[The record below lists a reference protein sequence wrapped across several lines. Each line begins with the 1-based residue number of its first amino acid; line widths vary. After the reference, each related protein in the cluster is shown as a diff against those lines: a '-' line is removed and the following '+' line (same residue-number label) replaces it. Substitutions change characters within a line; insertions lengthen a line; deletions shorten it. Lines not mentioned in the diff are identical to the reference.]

1 MKKILF
7 ILMMVATMAISN
19 SCTKKPTPSQVQ
31 EATYKE
37 AEAAITESDSD
48 TMTTRLDHYFIDKT
62 EGLTYTGGLVA
73 TVFTQAETHDAK
85 GNVVVENDT
94 LKIFRD
100 VTIVFANKDYQQ
112 YQMTISLAE

>member
-1 MKKILF
+1 MNKLILF
-7 ILMMVATMAISN
+7 LVAATFAIC
-19 SCTKKPTPSQVQ
+19 SCTQKPTVEQVQ
-31 EATYKE
+31 QATYKE
-37 AEAAITESDSD
+37 AESAITADDTD
-48 TMTTRLDHYFIDKT
+48 TMTTRLDHYFIDRT

-73 TVFTQAETHDAK
+73 TVFAQAETHDEK